1 MAEDIILLSLCSLG
15 KEGVDLENLW
25 ETSMAIYIQ
34 KQQEQQLKQQLQQQL
49 HKQQLHQLT
58 DCTKQE
64 QKQNQLEAMLDVE
77 LPAMRAKIDS
87 LEINN
92 ADNVQ
97 EIAVLRQEMISLDE
111 RVNQLEGNEGS
122 GAAASGAPIFLFSLY
137 SDK

>member
-1 MAEDIILLSLCSLG
+1 MPILLELRGVLLADLVDKHPQHATKIPKQRDNSNSLAEDIILLSLCSLG

-58 DCTKQE
+58 DRTKQLE
-64 QKQNQLEAMLDVE
+64 QKQNRLEAMLDVE

-97 EIAVLRQEMISLDE
+97 EIAVLR
-111 RVNQLEGNEGS
+111 
-122 GAAASGAPIFLFSLY
+122 
-137 SDK
+137 